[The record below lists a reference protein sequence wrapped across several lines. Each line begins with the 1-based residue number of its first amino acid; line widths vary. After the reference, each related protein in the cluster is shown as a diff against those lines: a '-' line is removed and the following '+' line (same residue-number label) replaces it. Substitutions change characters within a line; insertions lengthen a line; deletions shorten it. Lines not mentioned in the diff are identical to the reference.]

1 MHQKCIAYET
11 LAHSH
16 YAKNASWKFE
26 VTLFFFGMRKRQ
38 LCYYTPQTPGP
49 YYQLMWGMLSTRSVW
64 DSCLK
69 SDGATESELMKY
81 YNGPVWLHCLIS
93 YPVDASRYLG
103 MWLDLTTAHR
113 QTWLSS
119 STSTY
124 HSTVDML
131 VCERHVGPRRLRD
144 DDDDGCGDSVFKLLT
159 LQTEWLTKKRTLDC
173 RSCLDNRQLK
183 LFVAT
188 FLLYEKTYWKT
199 TWAVL
204 NSTAYRMHGL
214 TVYIVK
220 RMYWCVMM
228 FKRRVDSV
236 WYCADSCAVLRT
248 DLITLHR
255 KNCTAYLKLYK
266 PSCKLKCK
274 LIIIKFVCLHVGLFS
289 KN

>member
-1 MHQKCIAYET
+1 MTHQE
-11 LAHSH
+11 
-16 YAKNASWKFE
+16 KNTRLKTAGLVLIIGKPPDGSITPMERWKVLKLLCRINLNFSLQ
-26 VTLFFFGMRKRQ
+26 LFF
-38 LCYYTPQTPGP
+38 C
-49 YYQLMWGMLSTRSVW
+49 
-64 DSCLK
+64 
-69 SDGATESELMKY
+69 MK
-81 YNGPVWLHCLIS
+81 
-93 YPVDASRYLG
+93 
-103 MWLDLTTAHR
+103 
-113 QTWLSS
+113 
-119 STSTY
+119 
-124 HSTVDML
+124 
-131 VCERHVGPRRLRD
+131 
-144 DDDDGCGDSVFKLLT
+144 
-159 LQTEWLTKKRTLDC
+159 
-173 RSCLDNRQLK
+173 
-183 LFVAT
+183 
-188 FLLYEKTYWKT
+188 KTYWKT